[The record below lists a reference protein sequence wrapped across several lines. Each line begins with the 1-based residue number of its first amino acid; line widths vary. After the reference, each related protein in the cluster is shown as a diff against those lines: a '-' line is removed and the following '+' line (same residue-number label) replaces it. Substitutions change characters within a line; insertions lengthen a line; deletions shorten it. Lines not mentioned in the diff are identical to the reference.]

1 MLFHAGAVLCK
12 HLDSLEEE
20 GPLQCSRKEKGG
32 KENDFKSIIMHA
44 MRQKKIT

>member
-1 MLFHAGAVLCK
+1 MLFHAEAVLCK

-32 KENDFKSIIMHA
+32 KENGFKALLRMQSD
-44 MRQKKIT
+44 RRK